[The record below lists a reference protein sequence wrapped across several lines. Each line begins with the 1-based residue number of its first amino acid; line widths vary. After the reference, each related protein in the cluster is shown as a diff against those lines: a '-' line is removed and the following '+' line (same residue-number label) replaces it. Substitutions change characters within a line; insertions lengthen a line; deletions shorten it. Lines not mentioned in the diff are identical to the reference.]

1 MAEQAQVT
9 SIEAIEAFR
18 AALIVYLSQMRP
30 VLEEAGRGGIQT
42 QLWLE
47 NDRQRFW
54 QTELRKRHRKLEEA
68 RLELFNATLSK
79 LQEASQLHQFAVQKA
94 QRAVEEAEAKLRVIK
109 NWERELEDRT
119 APLVKMVEQLHG
131 FLNTDMT
138 KAVAHLDQ
146 IINVLD
152 AYQNMG
158 TGGNS
163 DSANHSIPVAEKIQ
177 PEVGE

>member
-9 SIEAIEAFR
+9 SIEAVEAFR

-30 VLEEAGRGGIQT
+30 VLEEAGRDGMRT

-47 NDRQRFW
+47 NDRRRFW
-54 QTELRKRHRKLEEA
+54 QTELRKRHRQLEEA
-68 RLELFNATLSK
+68 RLELFNVTLSK

-94 QRAVEEAEAKLRVIK
+94 QRGVEEAEAKLHVIK

-119 APLVKMVEQLHG
+119 APLVKMIEQLHG
-131 FLNTDMT
+131 FLTTDMS

-146 IINVLD
+146 IIYTLT
-152 AYQNMG
+152 AYRE
-158 TGGNS
+158 TGASGNS
-163 DSANHSIPVAEKIQ
+163 ESANQFISVAEKIE
-177 PEVGE
+177 PEGGK